1 MTQATQSVAQPLL
14 RLTKS
19 VFSWKRVFHSEC
31 TRTVFDALKMYGMP
45 PPGGGPARMLKAGP
59 RSGKRGHEPGSG
71 LLSSVQH
78 VPGDC
83 MSSTC
88 TQRPPLLSSSVV
100 ARSRGICRRT
110 LCSHDIAVFPLQAAP
125 AAATSRDGGST
136 AAAACWTSWRQ
147 RARRLR
153 WRGAAAASTAKQPS
167 SGRRRR
173 RRCEAITNT
182 TKPRSTSHAYRT
194 LQPSTG
200 VERRAR
206 AQLPCEQASGQG
218 AYTSGAANRRHGRVE
233 GAANS

>member
-1 MTQATQSVAQPLL
+1 MQYGSRQCSSGGGARASTAPMPRNNPTSLSRWEDTARFSARSRPFYCFAGPGLSRSATVQVLTQATQSVAQPLL

-100 ARSRGICRRT
+100 ARSRGICCRT
-110 LCSHDIAVFPLQAAP
+110 LCFH
-125 AAATSRDGGST
+125 
-136 AAAACWTSWRQ
+136 
-147 RARRLR
+147 
-153 WRGAAAASTAKQPS
+153 
-167 SGRRRR
+167 
-173 RRCEAITNT
+173 
-182 TKPRSTSHAYRT
+182 
-194 LQPSTG
+194 
-200 VERRAR
+200 
-206 AQLPCEQASGQG
+206 
-218 AYTSGAANRRHGRVE
+218 
-233 GAANS
+233 